1 VETRKPAPRLR
12 SGRARCERKLRLELL
27 GGDFPLT
34 LLGEDAVNFVTNL
47 GKVFHVQGGVV
58 QPRSGKWPR
67 GPVCRRVFFSET
79 QTQDIFHDTL
89 EPNPGEARE
98 PGAKFGVKECYRVD
112 PGFTKAGKILVSCMN
127 NPFEV

>member
-1 VETRKPAPRLR
+1 M
-12 SGRARCERKLRLELL
+12 
-27 GGDFPLT
+27 
-34 LLGEDAVNFVTNL
+34 
-47 GKVFHVQGGVV
+47 
-58 QPRSGKWPR
+58 
-67 GPVCRRVFFSET
+67 FFSET

-127 NPFEV
+127 NPFEVGQFMRDVIECPDAHGINQVVGCSFAVGLDQVCPRGIAETTRSLRVECQWP